1 MQESKRTVRD
11 LEDDAKEAW
20 RRADGDESLGDKVA
34 NAGDRLRH
42 GAENLGD
49 ELHEGVDDAA
59 RKLEYERGRAD
70 QALDEEEA
78 DRR

>member
-1 MQESKRTVRD
+1 MGPGHRD
-11 LEDDAKEAW
+11 PAAT
-20 RRADGDESLGDKVA
+20 RGRP
-34 NAGDRLRH
+34 

-49 ELHEGVDDAA
+49 ELLEGVDDAA

-70 QALDEEEA
+70 QARDEEA

>member
-1 MQESKRTVRD
+1 MGASFSWFD
-11 LEDDAKEAW
+11 GS
-20 RRADGDESLGDKVA
+20 RAPGSRCHPAATRG
-34 NAGDRLRH
+34 RP

-70 QALDEEEA
+70 QARDEEA